1 MIFTFEQVE
10 PDGDGPAD
18 EIQREA
24 EVDGDTSLS
33 SSIQTSKTNDLL
45 TKGRK
50 FKVHAKPVSISSAVG
65 KGLKGFNTWDQSA
78 KTTQKSPTKTKQ
90 KSARE
95 AIFGSMSG
103 VGSDLR
109 PTKYTTTG
117 GMGKL
122 SKTKIDDEP
131 EQMQKRQQPQ
141 PQPQVAP
148 VSKGFL
154 KPAGVDE
161 PAPRKAVLSTSP
173 GEASGE
179 PVSPDIIDGAR
190 KKRPRDQSDGGGTD
204 KKKNKKKRSK
214 LNKEPAGSQ

>member
-1 MIFTFEQVE
+1 MIDFTFEQVE
-10 PDGDGPAD
+10 PDADGPAD

-33 SSIQTSKTNDLL
+33 PSIQTSKSNELL

-50 FKVHAKPVSISSAVG
+50 FKVHAKPISISSAVG

-78 KTTQKSPTKTKQ
+78 KATQKSPTKTKQ

-109 PTKYTTTG
+109 PTKYTTTEG
-117 GMGKL
+117 GMGNL
-122 SKTKIDDEP
+122 SKTKINDEP
-131 EQMQKRQQPQ
+131 EQMQKRQQ

-161 PAPRKAVLSTSP
+161 PAPRKAVLPTSP

-179 PVSPDIIDGAR
+179 LVSPDIINGAR
-190 KKRPRDQSDGGGTD
+190 KKRSRDQSDGGGTD